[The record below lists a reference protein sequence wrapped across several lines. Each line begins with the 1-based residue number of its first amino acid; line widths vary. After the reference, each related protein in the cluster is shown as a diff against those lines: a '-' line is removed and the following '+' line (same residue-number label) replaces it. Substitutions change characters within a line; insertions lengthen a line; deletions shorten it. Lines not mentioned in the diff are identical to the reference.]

1 MKSYTLNIT
10 RNGQTEALFLEE
22 GAAAVVQAEPDTLYL
37 VLDSAG
43 EAVANPLMQWV
54 ENDLWVFLD
63 GVQDESP
70 DLVLKDYRLNFPIEN
85 SRYLN
90 DTGSTF
96 ATAAD
101 EASLARIS
109 ASVAEEVGI
118 TGWTTGA
125 QLWTAAA
132 VAGAAVAGIAAAS
145 SGGSDKKNDNSKP
158 QENSDKNLPEQ
169 PLGKQDTANPD
180 RQDNVE
186 PTPPTKPEDK
196 QDTAN
201 QDNPVNPD
209 RQENTEQT
217 PPLKPEITLNP
228 MGENNVINADSIKP
242 EQGLVLSGRLNMDAG
257 LTSPAVSVT
266 VGGKVYAA
274 EISGDTWRLK
284 LDSNALAGLQGEQ
297 KIAIAVTAQDA
308 EGNAHTHTVEQ
319 TYTIDTQITAPV
331 IEIDAV
337 AQDDIINL
345 VESQAASITV
355 TGRVA
360 HAQNGDEIVLKV
372 GEAQYRGTVKDGVF
386 SVPVDTKTLVNHGR
400 ISAEVTTRD
409 DAANSATGTA
419 EREYRVDTEYSP
431 KISLNNVAGD
441 NILNLAESKN
451 KVTISG
457 QVSDVADGEDV
468 IVSCG
473 CESCGSVKWI
483 DILAKVRNGAFSVD
497 FSGETLKKEG
507 YNLIKAKVTSQDD
520 AGNTATAE
528 TTQRYSTDLEAPA
541 VTLSINPIGGE
552 DNVLSPEERKAAD
565 PYSVSG
571 TISGLQEGER
581 IESLSVSVNGTAYSA
596 QVSGNIFTAAVP
608 IAVLAAATEVRAS
621 ATVADAA
628 GNRAAAEASR
638 SYTVGKATP
647 VIHLDPIAEDNII
660 NQEEARD
667 GNITVSGR
675 VENIADGVS
684 VNLATSSGTIQ
695 VAVSDG
701 RFSTSVPLSFLGF
714 KHNIKEVSGTL
725 SAFIKNPDE
734 PLIFSSQSY
743 RFDLA
748 NNTSI
753 TIDGITGD
761 NVFDADE
768 IAKPTVIISG
778 KVNDGKT
785 GEIVTINIGNNT
797 YTATVQEDG
806 RYSAEVE
813 IERIIPGRNDGKYG
827 MSVSVD
833 RIDQAGNRGDGK
845 ATASRDFRVDKTP
858 PQGEIVFDKV
868 GGDGVLNQEELMQPT
883 VTITGKVTKIGE
895 GDEVQSVTVRVGD
908 KEYPATLTGSVFSV
922 AVPTEELKANT
933 SVSAQGMLKDMAS
946 RSTPL
951 AESTE
956 TYEQQATPPSVSV
969 KVESI
974 NENNPINV
982 AHLSEKVSIKGSLT
996 LGDTV
1001 VADTVSVTVE
1011 IGDVAY
1017 TADVSGKQWTLNV
1030 PATTLAKEEGRLKK
1044 VDVRASVA
1052 DKYGNTASSHAE
1064 KEYDVDTLAPKPS
1077 IVLNAIGADDVVDAD
1092 KNGNIT
1098 VSGKVE
1104 GEFKDQD
1111 TVTLTINNKEHKVSI
1126 NNTGEFSLAVEAA
1139 QFTGAEI
1146 PVLRAAMTTTDA
1158 AGNVGTAQA
1167 SRGYSVKQGDVQIK
1181 LNAITSDDLI
1191 NVTEAKA
1198 GKEIKISGSVSG
1210 IQAVQGQ
1217 MVELTIGNE
1226 KLKVA
1231 IQQDLTFSTTVEAGK
1246 LLENPGYTVL
1256 AQIAGE
1262 AGNSAKAARSY
1273 GVDDA
1278 AAAKIDLNQI
1288 DNDFSLDVSQT
1299 EANTRIYGKIELEG
1313 KFAQGMN
1320 SERMRQITVE
1330 IGDKAYKAG
1339 VKSDRSFFLDIPTAE
1354 LATLKGKEL
1363 KIGVEADPQLYESI
1377 KWNDGSY
1384 RIRAIDK
1391 NTPVLIK
1398 EVEFTDSYIQKNSDG
1413 TYVVAETVGER
1424 MINVSGTVGGTAK
1437 AGDDVSLE
1445 VGGKVYTAKV
1455 GDNQTFTAQ
1464 ISAHD
1469 LAADSDHAV
1478 KAVLHTKDL
1487 LGKAVTV
1494 SDVEH
1499 YASLKQVDSAFVNAH
1514 QRLNNGAIK
1523 SDHTSEEYNFPYFIE
1538 KIGSLGGRS
1547 YNIPFGGEHGKPA
1560 VIKYHFMNL
1569 NEISELPENY
1579 NRYIDRSSMSTY
1591 STELQDI
1598 VREAYK
1604 EISEV
1609 ANIQFV
1615 EVSKKEEANTNYF
1628 MGNLTNGFDGAS
1640 AIAYNGGLVAWNSRH
1655 HYAGWGKA
1663 FLKYTALHEITHTL
1677 GMTHTSNGFTGDYG
1691 KEESIEFSNMSYN
1704 AYANNGTFLDRGQ
1717 LRPYDL
1723 AYLQYA
1729 YGPNQNTRTG
1739 NDIYTFK
1746 NYNMYSRDGDRY
1758 IWDAGG
1764 VDTFDASEE
1773 KQGVNVN
1780 LTPGSWIYVGENRE
1794 KTFGVSGRTEYD
1806 MRKYFDLKEKDN
1818 IGGPKAG
1825 DKVTL
1830 NTYTEG
1836 QAFIGFGTQIEN
1848 LIGSKH
1854 NDVLTGNKAANNIY
1868 GGAGDDTLNGGEG
1881 DDYLD
1886 GGTGADKL
1894 NGGTG
1899 NDTYVVDDAGDVVT
1913 ENENEGNA
1921 DHVFSSIESY
1931 TLGNHLE
1938 HLTLI
1943 GTTAIT
1949 GQGNEGNNTIMGNGA
1964 DNKLNGM
1971 AGNDRII
1978 GGAGSDELTGG
1989 AGKDVFV
1996 FDTELDGSVDTITDF
2011 TVGQDMIELKAT
2023 IFDSLTTNTMAEWDQ
2038 YVKYDSNTGY
2048 LTYDKDGRGN
2058 ADAIHFATLDK
2069 DLVINH
2075 TSFQVV

>member
-90 DTGSTF
+90 DIGSTF

-169 PLGKQDTANPD
+169 PVGKQDTANPD
-180 RQDNVE
+180 RQDNAE
-186 PTPPTKPEDK
+186 PTPPTQPEDK

-201 QDNPVNPD
+201 QDNTANPD

-257 LTSPAVSVT
+257 LTAPAVSVK

-372 GEAQYRGTVKDGVF
+372 GEVQYRGTVKDGAF

-457 QVSDVADGEDV
+457 QVSDAADGEDV

-473 CESCGSVKWI
+473 CESCGSVNWI

-507 YNLIKAKVTSQDD
+507 YNLIKAKVSSQDD

-528 TTQRYSTDLEAPA
+528 TTQRYSTDLEAPS

-581 IESLSVSVNGTAYSA
+581 LESLSVSVNGTAYSA

-608 IAVLAAATEVRAS
+608 IAVLTAATEVRAS

-734 PLIFSSQSY
+734 SLIFSSQSY

-768 IAKPTVIISG
+768 IARPTVVISG

-785 GEIVTINIGNNT
+785 GEIVTINIGKNT

-868 GGDGVLNQEELMQPT
+868 GGDGVLNQEELTQPT

-895 GDEVQSVTVRVGD
+895 GDEAQSVTVRVGD

-933 SVSAQGMLKDMAS
+933 SVSAQGMLKDMAG
-946 RSTPL
+946 RSTPV

-956 TYEQQATPPSVSV
+956 TYVQQTTPPSVSV
-969 KVESI
+969 TVDSI
-974 NENNPINV
+974 NENNPINA

-1011 IGDVAY
+1011 IGGVAY

-1044 VDVRASVA
+1044 VDVHVSVA
-1052 DKYGNTASSHAE
+1052 DKYGNTASHSAE
-1064 KEYDVDTLAPKPS
+1064 KTFEVDTSLPKLS
-1077 IVLNAIGADDVVDAD
+1077 IVLNAIGADDVVNAGSSD
-1092 KNGNIT
+1092 KVT

-1111 TVTLTINNKEHKVSI
+1111 TVTLTINKEHKLSI
-1126 NNTGEFSLAVEAA
+1126 DNAGVFSVEVAA
-1139 QFTGAEI
+1139 DEFTGADK
-1146 PVLRAAMTTTDA
+1146 PVVRAAMTTTDA

-1167 SRGYSVKQGDVQIK
+1167 SRGYSVKQGDIQIK
-1181 LNAITSDDLI
+1181 LDTITGDDLI

-1210 IQAVQGQ
+1210 IKVAPGK
-1217 MVELTIGNE
+1217 MVELTIGKE
-1226 KLKVA
+1226 KLNVEV
-1231 IQQDLTFSTTVEAGK
+1231 QQDLTFSKNIAASK
-1246 LLENPGYTVL
+1246 LLENPGYTVF
-1256 AQIAGE
+1256 ARIAGE
-1262 AGNSAKAARSY
+1262 AATSAKAARSY

-1278 AAAKIDLNQI
+1278 AAAKINLNQI
-1288 DNDFSLDVSQT
+1288 DGDFSLDVSQT

-1354 LATLKGKEL
+1354 LAALKGREL

-1377 KWNDGSY
+1377 KWDDGSY

-1398 EVEFTDSYIQKNSDG
+1398 DVEFTGTDIQKNSDG

-1487 LGKAVTV
+1487 SGKAVTV

-1499 YASLKQVDSAFVNAH
+1499 YASLKQVDSGFVNAH
-1514 QRLNNGAIK
+1514 QRLNNGTIK
-1523 SDHTSEEYNFPYFIE
+1523 SDHTSEDYNFPYFIE
-1538 KIGSLGGRS
+1538 KIGDLGARS

-1615 EVSKKEEANTNYF
+1615 EVSNKNEANTNYF

-1677 GMTHTSNGFTGDYG
+1677 GMTHTSNGFKGDYA

-1780 LTPGSWIYVGENRE
+1780 LTPGSWIYVGDSRE
-1794 KTFGVSGRTEYD
+1794 KTFGVKDRTEYD

-1848 LIGSKH
+1848 LIGSAHK
-1854 NDVLTGNKAANNIY
+1854 DVLTGNKAANNIY
-1868 GGAGDDTLNGGEG
+1868 GGAGEDTLNGGEG

-1886 GGTGADKL
+1886 GGTGTDKL

-1899 NDTYVVDDAGDVVT
+1899 NDTYMVDDAGDVVT
-1913 ENENEGNA
+1913 EDENEGNA
-1921 DHVFSSIESY
+1921 DHVFSSIDY

-1964 DNKLNGM
+1964 DNTLNGM
-1971 AGNDRII
+1971 AGDDRII
-1978 GGAGSDELTGG
+1978 GGAGSDTLTGG
-1989 AGKDVFV
+1989 EGRDVFV

-2011 TVGQDMIELKAT
+2011 KVGEDMIELKAT

-2048 LTYDKDGRGN
+2048 LTYDKDGSGKG
-2058 ADAIHFATLDK
+2058 DAIHFATLNAN
-2069 DLVINH
+2069 LNIEQN
-2075 TSFQVV
+2075 SFQVV